1 MIRKITF
8 FEGWFW
14 FKFNNLELT
23 LSMVMKFD
31 ASVAKEL
38 KLKVRKFWGLIS
50 YREITVT
57 EVALPLFLP
66 ILNIWAKLYMNYSSP
81 NYH

>member
-1 MIRKITF
+1 MTRKITF

-50 YREITVT
+50 YREITGR
-57 EVALPLFLP
+57 
-66 ILNIWAKLYMNYSSP
+66 
-81 NYH
+81 